1 MKSLTN
7 CAISIITPT
16 RNERETIPTLLNELQ
31 IALAGIPA
39 EVLIIDDSDDDTPN
53 VIKRVTK
60 KMRGSLSVRCV
71 HRKPGPDRAGG
82 LSSAV
87 CLGLAE
93 AKADYVAIIDADL
106 QHPPQMLRNLY
117 EEAYEHN
124 ADVVMATRYKAGGS
138 YEGLDGVSRKLIS
151 MGMKWTAK
159 ILFPETLK
167 SVSDPL
173 GGFFLIRRS
182 IISGV
187 ELRPIGYKISLEILV
202 RGKWSII
209 REVPY
214 QFHARIGGQSKAD
227 FKQGFMALQHMWRLI
242 CEVPHAAR
250 IWKFLLVGFC
260 GTVINLAAFTYLLHI
275 GAAEWFALIIGAE
288 LGTLNN
294 FTLHNLITW
303 RDKRSTSLG
312 GLAQNALKFHLS
324 SSMSIIA
331 NFLLYALLRHF
342 IAFPLLD
349 NAVAIMLAMIVNYTL
364 ADTFVFVDR
373 GAISKMFQSLRG
385 KKVIPDE
392 AQSATLA
399 EAQPVGA
406 QK

>member
-1 MKSLTN
+1 MNSLTN
-7 CAISIITPT
+7 CAISVITPT
-16 RNERETIPTLLNELQ
+16 RNERETIAQLLNKLQ
-31 IALAGIPA
+31 RALTGIPA
-39 EVLIIDDSDDDTPN
+39 EVIIVDDSDDDTPA
-53 VIKRVTK
+53 VIKQVTK
-60 KMRGSLSVRCV
+60 KMRGSLSSRCI
-71 HRKPGPDRAGG
+71 HRKPGPERDGG

-93 AKADYVAIIDADL
+93 AKAEYAAIIDADL

-117 EEAYEHN
+117 EEAREHN
-124 ADVVMATRYKAGGS
+124 ADIVMATRYKSGGS
-138 YEGLDGVSRKLIS
+138 YEGLDGAGRKFIS
-151 MGMKWTAK
+151 LGMKWTAK

-182 IISGV
+182 IIDGV

-202 RGKWSII
+202 RGKWNSI

-214 QFHARIGGQSKAD
+214 QFHARAGGQSKSD
-227 FKQGFMALQHMWRLI
+227 LKQGIMALQHMWRLL
-242 CEVPHAAR
+242 CEAPQAAR
-250 IWKFLLVGFC
+250 IWKFLFVGFC
-260 GTVINLAAFTYLLHI
+260 GTIINLATFTYLLHI
-275 GAAEWFALIIGAE
+275 GAAEWFALVIGAE

-303 RDKRSTSLG
+303 RDKRSTSLS

-342 IAFPLLD
+342 IAIPIID

-373 GAISKMFQSLRG
+373 GAISKMFAAFRG
-385 KKVIPDE
+385 KKVLSEDAPATSLVE
-392 AQSATLA
+392 AQTA
-399 EAQPVGA
+399 GA